1 MEKITELFEIYETY
15 KHDIEKRIEEFKSK
29 RQEKDEE
36 ILKEFAF
43 CTLTPQSK
51 AKICWQSVEN
61 MFKDNVLKEPDEDR
75 IKLYLKGVRF
85 PNNKAKYLR
94 YNFEKLKKEGINLK
108 EFVSSNVPS
117 CEKRDFIVNNF
128 LGLCMKEASH
138 FLRNTGHLDLA
149 ILDRHI
155 LRNLQKY
162 GVIDSVPKNLNKSKY
177 LIIEAKLKDFAKKI
191 GIPFAHLDLLL
202 WAKETREVFK

>member
-1 MEKITELFEIYETY
+1 MENIAELFDIYKIY
-15 KHDIEKRIEEFKSK
+15 KHDIERRIEEFKSK
-29 RQEKDEE
+29 RHGKEEE

-51 AKICWQSVEN
+51 AKICWKSVEN
-61 MFKDNVLKEPDEDR
+61 MFKDNVLKEPDEER
-75 IKLYLKGVRF
+75 IRPYLKGVRF

-94 YNFEKLKKEGINLK
+94 SNFEKLNKEGINLK
-108 EFVSSNVPS
+108 EFVSSDVPS
-117 CEKRDFIVNNF
+117 CEKRDFIIKNF

-162 GVIDSVPKNLNKSKY
+162 GVIKAIPKSFNKSKY
-177 LIIEAKLKDFAKKI
+177 LVIEEKLKDFAKKI
-191 GIPFAHLDLLL
+191 GIPFAHIDLLL
-202 WAKETREVFK
+202 WAKETGEVFK